1 MHKLMPAFADQA
13 LAGGARKVPPPPI
26 EPGWPR
32 RRVGHECKLRN
43 TVDHAAELRLAL
55 PQQCLG
61 PLLLGNV
68 HLRAHRPLA
77 SSLRIPAREC
87 GGRGGLAAAGEWFGP
102 AGLCIVAFRSQ
113 RAWKRTVLAAW
124 FAPLVL
130 PPGIVLSRGLRRI
143 FEFPHPASRRVRE

>member
-55 PQQCLG
+55 PQQCLVTR
-61 PLLLGNV
+61 LLGNV
-68 HLRAHRPLA
+68 HLRAHRPLD
-77 SSLRIPAREC
+77 SSLRIPDREC
-87 GGRGGLAAAGEWFGP
+87 GCQDDLAVAGECFDLD
-102 AGLCIVAFRSQ
+102 GL
-113 RAWKRTVLAAW
+113 
-124 FAPLVL
+124 
-130 PPGIVLSRGLRRI
+130 
-143 FEFPHPASRRVRE
+143 